1 MLGAITN
8 WEGDLFNQF
17 SRLQRQL
24 EDYWAAPGGPT
35 SIRAVAPGS
44 YPAVNIGGTTEGV
57 DVYVFAAGLD
67 KDSIQLE
74 VQQNVLTVNGRVPAN
89 EPQNAKAYLRERFN
103 GEFRRAVALPEDVDG
118 DSAQARYRNGLLH
131 ISFKRKAEAQ
141 PRKIEI
147 TH

>member
-8 WEGDLFNQF
+8 REGDLFDQF
-17 SRLQRQL
+17 SRLQQQL
-24 EDYWAAPGGPT
+24 EDYWAAPGGPA

-44 YPAVNIGGTTEGV
+44 YPAVNIGGTAEGV

-67 KDSIQLE
+67 KDSIHLE
-74 VQQNVLTVNGRVPAN
+74 VQQNVLTVGGRVPATKT
-89 EPQNAKAYLRERFN
+89 EKTRPYLKERFN

-118 DSAQARYRNGLLH
+118 ESAEANYRNGLLR

>member
-1 MLGAITN
+1 MLGTITN
-8 WEGDLFNQF
+8 WEGDLFDQF

-24 EDYWAAPGGPT
+24 EDYWAAPGGPA

-74 VQQNVLTVNGRVPAN
+74 VQQNVLTVNGRVQAHQP
-89 EPQNAKAYLRERFN
+89 ENAKTYLKERFN

-118 DSAQARYRNGLLH
+118 DSAEAKYRNGLLH
-131 ISFKRKAEAQ
+131 IAFKRKAETQ